1 MIRYKIQSESP
12 KCIHTR
18 KLYTIKS
25 RGTFY
30 GIHRDQVFAN
40 YDPKCSKTSLLMF
53 IDRKHAHL
61 FYSFLEQQQKQKR
74 MMDRILD
81 EESKTSSVLSTS
93 IQPLLIEEYSSTQLE
108 MLCLLHF
115 LNGFIINKVH
125 RESGGI
131 CVYGYEFLT
140 YDIPN
145 RQILEYHLYKSFHQT

>member
-12 KCIHTR
+12 KYIHSR

-30 GIHRDQVFAN
+30 GIHRDHLFSN
-40 YDPKCSKTSLLMF
+40 YDSKCSKTSLLMF

-61 FYSFLEQQQKQKR
+61 FYSFLEQQQKQKK

-81 EESKTSSVLSTS
+81 ENSSTGSILSTS
-93 IQPLLIEEYSSTQLE
+93 LQPLTIEEHSSTQLE

-115 LNGFIINKVH
+115 FNGFIINKVH